1 MTIRQTI
8 PILLLAVAAT
18 TVRGTATVTQS
29 STAPTANVVISQ
41 TATDNQAPFRYVSAG
56 DYRRVG
62 QTFPG
67 GFVLDK
73 ITVKIGTL
81 AGSGYDGDGF
91 TLTIY
96 EFANTSSATPTNT
109 VVVESGNFPSSMYSA
124 FGGGS
129 VYLTFDINNLTLKG
143 GQQYGFYLQHSALG
157 DNMLLCAEMLS
168 SYTAG
173 IGIRKNQTSAIE
185 ELTGWVSPSYYPADL
200 LFYLQA
206 EPMVTSLSA
215 DAPAGNVVISQ
226 TNANSNVQFLWQQPL
241 NSDNNP
247 RDAGQSFLVGAGG
260 LVLDKITVNISNL
273 TVAAYD
279 SQSVTLDIFTLDN
292 ASDFTP
298 NSTVVTAFGNF
309 PSNMK
314 ASFDSGNRYLTFNI
328 PDVTLSGGQYYGF
341 LLKHGAQQ
349 ALGSEMRLSVNTSNG
364 YTDGIG
370 IVQQNR
376 SAYYSSSDLKF
387 YLQEAPLIDTTK
399 PSMTGKIPVD
409 NATDVLW
416 TINLAATFDETVQ
429 AGTGTITLKKT
440 TGDVLVESFD
450 VTSSARLTWGGAQ
463 VSIDPT
469 NPLEGGVEYY
479 VLIDATAIKD
489 VAGNFFDGISS
500 TTAWSFTTD
509 GTPPTIQTLSPTNG
523 AANALLWANLV
534 TTFNETIV
542 AGTGNIVITNL
553 TDGTAMTIPVGDAQ
567 VTINGA
573 TLTIN
578 PSSDLSL
585 AKDYAVLID
594 AGAVKDTSGNAF
606 AGISAPATWSFTTF
620 NLVTLPIVNPS
631 AEANAGAAPTN
642 WTVLTGTPT
651 AQTAASRPIAADD
664 GLNLFVL
671 YQPAAISQ
679 TLGSTYQSGSTYVM
693 SVDAAK
699 RADLAAGQTTGWG
712 FGLYYDNGGTLI
724 EVAKTQGDATWA
736 NGTWLQKDLV
746 LTVNPG
752 DAWLGKAIV
761 LKLFGASTSETSDFL
776 DNVRLW
782 GPKPPPAGT
791 MIRFY

>member
-1 MTIRQTI
+1 MTLRQTI
-8 PILLLAVAAT
+8 PILLLVVAAT
-18 TVRGTATVTQS
+18 TVRAQMTVTQS
-29 STAPTANVVISQ
+29 TTAPTNNLMYSQ
-41 TATDNQAPFRYVSAG
+41 TSGGNSSPWRMQGGLRAI
-56 DYRRVG
+56 G

-73 ITVKIGTL
+73 ITIKMN
-81 AGSGYDGDGF
+81 
-91 TLTIY
+91 TLTASGLEGDSFKMYIY
-96 EFANTSSATPTNT
+96 THTNATTPTVTST
-109 VVVESGNFPSSMYSA
+109 VATVTGNLPAALKSDFD
-124 FGGGS
+124 GGK
-129 VYLTFDINNLTLKG
+129 VYLTFDLTTNLTLTA
-143 GQQYGFYLQHSALG
+143 GQQYSFYLDPTGFSTEANFLVDSQA
-157 DNMLLCAEMLS
+157 S
-168 SYTAG
+168 SGFTGG
-173 IGIRKNQTSAIE
+173 IGLQHGGPA
-185 ELTGWVSPSYYPADL
+185 ELTVWTGANTPADL
-200 LFYLQA
+200 RFYLQA
-206 EPMVTSLSA
+206 EPMITSLSA
-215 DAPAGNVVISQ
+215 AEPAGNVVISQ

-241 NSDNNP
+241 GTDNNP

-260 LVLDKITVNISNL
+260 LVLDKITVNIPILSTNL
-273 TVAAYD
+273 YD
-279 SQSVTLDIFTLDN
+279 SQTVRLDIFTLDN

-298 NSTVVTAFGNF
+298 NSTVVSAVGNF

-341 LLKHGAQQ
+341 LLKHDAQK
-349 ALGSEMRLSVNTSNG
+349 ALNSNMRLSVNTSNG
-364 YTDGIG
+364 YTNGIG

-376 SAYYSSSDLKF
+376 STYYSSSDLQF

-399 PSMTGKIPVD
+399 PSMTGKNPVD

-416 TINLAATFDETVQ
+416 AINLVATFDETVQ
-429 AGTGTITLKKT
+429 AGTGNITLKKT
-440 TGDVLVESFD
+440 AGDVLVESFD
-450 VTSSARLTWGGAQ
+450 VTSSGRLTWGGAQ

-523 AANALLWANLV
+523 AVNALLWANLV
-534 TTFNETIV
+534 ATFNETIV

-573 TLTIN
+573 TLTFN

-585 AKDYAVLID
+585 AKHYAVLID
-594 AGAVKDTSGNAF
+594 AGAVKDASGNAF
-606 AGISAPATWSFTTF
+606 AGISAPATWGFTTF

-631 AEANAGAAPTN
+631 AEANFGAAPTG

-651 AQTAASRPIAADD
+651 AQTAASRPIVADD
-664 GLNLFVL
+664 GLNLFVF
-671 YQPAAISQ
+671 YQNAIGQ
-679 TLGSTYQSGSTYVM
+679 TLGSTYQNGSTYVM

-699 RADLAAGQTTGWG
+699 RADLVAGQTTGWG
-712 FGLYYDNGGTLI
+712 FGLYYDNGGTLT

-752 DAWLGKAIV
+752 AAYIGKAIV